1 MVYKSETAQ
10 MTHVITRNISTS
22 VALPDGGVIA
32 ISNCLI
38 GDEDKIIPIYDHN
51 HNIFRLDKDGKV
63 IWQVQRDDKGA
74 INWERIMAE
83 VAKGDKGDPETI
95 RRARKPFTTL
105 YLLDSDGNDLTKT
118 GKWVDGLTLYGLSVN
133 YGGRY
138 QIDIDTGIATNITE
152 SPTRDW

>member
-118 GKWVDGLTLYGLSVN
+118 GK
-133 YGGRY
+133 
-138 QIDIDTGIATNITE
+138 
-152 SPTRDW
+152 

>member
-1 MVYKSETAQ
+1 MNQEKFKGYPYRTIIIE
-10 MTHVITRNISTS
+10 N
-22 VALPDGGVIA
+22 G
-32 ISNCLI
+32 
-38 GDEDKIIPIYDHN
+38 DKIICLYSWDGTEPELSLHDAN

-74 INWERIMAE
+74 INWEHIMAE